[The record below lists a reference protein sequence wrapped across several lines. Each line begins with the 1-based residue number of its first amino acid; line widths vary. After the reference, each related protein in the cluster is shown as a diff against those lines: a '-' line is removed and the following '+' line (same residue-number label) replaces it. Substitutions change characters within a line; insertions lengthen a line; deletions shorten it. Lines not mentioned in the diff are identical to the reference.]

1 MCFLNSQN
9 IRKDCEMK
17 KQIPKAFLLA
27 IGVAIVTCAGCQE
40 ENLPTDK
47 MSRAVA
53 AENIQLKK
61 ELKQRDE
68 KIEQLKK
75 QYDKQMQQQNEQLAK
90 CLKQK
95 EALEKQLQK
104 NVKDQVDDVLAT
116 VIDENAKL
124 REEIK
129 KLKGEN

>member
-1 MCFLNSQN
+1 
-9 IRKDCEMK
+9 MK
-17 KQIPKAFLLA
+17 EQFPKVFFLA
-27 IGVAIVTCAGCQE
+27 ICVAIVTCAGCQE
-40 ENLPTDK
+40 QELPSDK
-47 MSRAVA
+47 KSRAIA
-53 AENIQLKK
+53 AENMQLKK

-75 QYDKQMQQQNEQLAK
+75 QYDKQLQQQQKQSAK

-116 VIDENAKL
+116 VIDENTKL

-129 KLKGEN
+129 KLKEEN

>member
-1 MCFLNSQN
+1 
-9 IRKDCEMK
+9 MK
-17 KQIPKAFLLA
+17 KQILKAFFLA
-27 IGVAIVTCAGCQE
+27 ICIAIVICAGCQE
-40 ENLPTDK
+40 QELPSEK
-47 MSRAVA
+47 KSRAIA

-61 ELKQRDE
+61 GLKQRDE

-75 QYDKQMQQQNEQLAK
+75 RHDKQIQQQKEQLAK

-104 NVKDQVDDVLAT
+104 NVKGQVDEVLAT

-124 REEIK
+124 REEVK
-129 KLKGEN
+129 KLKEEN

>member
-1 MCFLNSQN
+1 
-9 IRKDCEMK
+9 MK
-17 KQIPKAFLLA
+17 EQISKAFFLA
-27 IGVAIVTCAGCQE
+27 ICVAIVTYAGCQE
-40 ENLPTDK
+40 QELPSDK
-47 MSRAVA
+47 KSRTIA
-53 AENIQLKK
+53 AENMQLKK

-75 QYDKQMQQQNEQLAK
+75 QYEKQIQQQQEQLAQ

-124 REEIK
+124 REEVK
-129 KLKGEN
+129 KLREKN

>member
-1 MCFLNSQN
+1 
-9 IRKDCEMK
+9 MK
-17 KQIPKAFLLA
+17 KQIPKVLFLA
-27 IGVAIVTCAGCQE
+27 ICIAIVTCAGCQE
-40 ENLPTDK
+40 QELPSEK
-47 MSRAVA
+47 KSRAIA

-61 ELKQRDE
+61 GLKQRDE

-75 QYDKQMQQQNEQLAK
+75 QYEEQMQQQKEQLAK
-90 CLKQK
+90 CLNQK

-124 REEIK
+124 REEVK
-129 KLKGEN
+129 KLKEEN

>member
-1 MCFLNSQN
+1 
-9 IRKDCEMK
+9 MK
-17 KQIPKAFLLA
+17 EQIPKALFLA
-27 IGVAIVTCAGCQE
+27 ICVAIVTCAGCQE
-40 ENLPTDK
+40 ENLPSDK

-68 KIEQLKK
+68 KIERLKK
-75 QYDKQMQQQNEQLAK
+75 QYEKQIQQQKEQLAK

-124 REEIK
+124 REEVK
-129 KLKGEN
+129 KLKEEN